1 MSTTDE
7 TRLRELRARSEA
19 LFKTPYNQI
28 AVRLEEDAARSSAQ
42 PAMRRD
48 GNEQA
53 IPTNATFNVFDIAH
67 QETALDLSQALSMI
81 AANQPGMNGLDAV
94 LNAAEAA
101 FATQNS
107 DLVKFALGVFI
118 TNDPRGR
125 TLYIPPAIEQS
136 PELFI
141 PSNVGVS
148 PASPAMGGLG
158 DEAKLDYFRE
168 DPDFNAH
175 HLQWHRVYPTRGSLD
190 PSNPGGGRIAKDRQG
205 ELFWYMHQQMLA
217 RYDTERIA
225 LDLPPVDALDDYTE
239 RLEGYRADENI
250 ADRYNGREPDQ
261 RIADVVFNL
270 DGGSQLDIGDM
281 EALRDGLLQAG
292 RTGRFEVP
300 GQPSIMITPDARG
313 ATLFGATLE
322 SSIGRVPLQDA
333 VSRLGGLHN
342 LGHGFF
348 SALSPQDNG
357 VMRDPAAAVRD
368 PVFYRWHRH
377 IDDVFAEWQEHL
389 PPNDVGANAPTVL
402 LRKDADGQSSDI
414 GLALLRDLAPGVT
427 NGTLFD
433 GATFG
438 AQRFGGANWDTPLAQ
453 FIGDGLTQTLL
464 TSIGTYDVPLATG
477 DQFPIFHLDH
487 AEFAYFFRMENTVDA
502 EQQVTVRV
510 FLAAVERADDR
521 RWWIEMDKFLHTL
534 APRERAVLYRPA
546 RLSSV
551 ALKPARRPQEPRAG
565 AQGPNDDYC
574 RCGWPYHMLLPRGR
588 EGDAGMQFRLLV
600 MLTNAVDD
608 LASAEG
614 RCGSVSFC
622 GSRDQKYP
630 DNKLMGYPFDRP
642 FHARTIAQTIADSAF
657 PHLAALDFVIRHD
670 PSGV

>member
-81 AANQPGMNGLDAV
+81 AADQPGMNGLDAV

-250 ADRYNGREPDQ
+250 ADRYNGRPTHRRCRVQ
-261 RIADVVFNL
+261 FGRRQPTGYRRH
-270 DGGSQLDIGDM
+270 GGV
-281 EALRDGLLQAG
+281 ARWAVAG
-292 RTGRFEVP
+292 RAHRKV
-300 GQPSIMITPDARG
+300 RG
-313 ATLFGATLE
+313 A
-322 SSIGRVPLQDA
+322 R
-333 VSRLGGLHN
+333 
-342 LGHGFF
+342 
-348 SALSPQDNG
+348 
-357 VMRDPAAAVRD
+357 AAIDHDHTRCQGSHAVR
-368 PVFYRWHRH
+368 
-377 IDDVFAEWQEHL
+377 
-389 PPNDVGANAPTVL
+389 
-402 LRKDADGQSSDI
+402 
-414 GLALLRDLAPGVT
+414 
-427 NGTLFD
+427 
-433 GATFG
+433 
-438 AQRFGGANWDTPLAQ
+438 
-453 FIGDGLTQTLL
+453 
-464 TSIGTYDVPLATG
+464 
-477 DQFPIFHLDH
+477 
-487 AEFAYFFRMENTVDA
+487 
-502 EQQVTVRV
+502 
-510 FLAAVERADDR
+510 
-521 RWWIEMDKFLHTL
+521 
-534 APRERAVLYRPA
+534 
-546 RLSSV
+546 
-551 ALKPARRPQEPRAG
+551 
-565 AQGPNDDYC
+565 C
-574 RCGWPYHMLLPRGR
+574 
-588 EGDAGMQFRLLV
+588 
-600 MLTNAVDD
+600 
-608 LASAEG
+608 
-614 RCGSVSFC
+614 
-622 GSRDQKYP
+622 
-630 DNKLMGYPFDRP
+630 
-642 FHARTIAQTIADSAF
+642 HARIEHRQGALTGCSF
-657 PHLAALDFVIRHD
+657 PPGR
-670 PSGV
+670 ST